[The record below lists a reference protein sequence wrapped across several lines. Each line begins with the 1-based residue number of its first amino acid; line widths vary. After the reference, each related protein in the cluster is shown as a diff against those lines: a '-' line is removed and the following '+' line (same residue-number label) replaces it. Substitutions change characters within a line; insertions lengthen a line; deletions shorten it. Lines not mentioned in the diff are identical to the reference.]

1 MPNESSVLPQAF
13 VTHRMQGRVRIRVPA
28 MRNQAAY
35 FENLRQRLATLPGL
49 RRLTTNTRTGSVLIE
64 HTGEIG
70 ELEALGQ
77 KLELFQLAPRQQP
90 YSLSDY
96 LYAATGKPDAFLK
109 NVTDGRVDVAGLTA
123 VALCGLAV
131 RQVVAG
137 HALPAGWTLLRDAV
151 NIMKDASKAGKSG

>member
-1 MPNESSVLPQAF
+1 MPNEPTTLPQAF
-13 VTHRMQGRVRIRVPA
+13 VTHRMQGRVRIRVPS

-64 HTGEIG
+64 YTGDIG

-77 KLELFQLAPRQQP
+77 KLELFQLGARQHP

-96 LYAATGKPDAFLK
+96 LSAATSKPDAFLK
-109 NVTDGRVDVAGLTA
+109 NLTDGRVDAAGLTA
-123 VALCGLAV
+123 VALAGLAV

-151 NIMKDASKAGKSG
+151 NMMKDTSKAGKSG